1 MSEKA
6 IKNLFI
12 DANVWLSLFHF
23 SNDDLEQFRNL
34 QTLIGTDIILYIPE
48 QISHEVYRNRE
59 NRIKD
64 ALDKFEK
71 FSLQF
76 PAFSKSYPEYE
87 TFAKDYGSLKTR
99 HKEWLQKLKA
109 DIVEQ
114 TLSADIVIREFFAS
128 IDFIPT
134 TDDIIQRA
142 VIRYNIGNPPGKDNK
157 YGDAI
162 NWETLLSA
170 VPDGEDLFFI
180 SNDND
185 YSSVLDVKRFHPF
198 LMDEWVKKK
207 NSRIIYFK
215 SLVDFLNEHF
225 TDIQLK
231 AERQKETIIKYLLTS
246 GSYAMTHKY
255 ISQLS
260 KYTDWSVQQVEEL
273 CTAAVENGQV
283 QRIFDDDDVFAFYQN
298 LLTTGTGKKCSGE
311 TITKVREMIEEVL
324 SKKTTLMT
332 ILGYYKDILACAI

>member
-1 MSEKA
+1 MADGES
-6 IKNLFI
+6 KNLFI

-23 SNDDLEQFRNL
+23 SSDDLEQFSKL
-34 QTLIGTDIILYIPE
+34 QALIGSDIVLYIPE

-59 NRIKD
+59 NKIKD
-64 ALDKFEK
+64 ALEKFEK
-71 FSLQF
+71 FNLQF

-99 HKEWLQKLKA
+99 HKEWLQKLKS
-109 DIVEQ
+109 DIAEQ
-114 TLSADIVIREFFAS
+114 SLSADAVIHDFFAS

-134 TDDIIQRA
+134 TEEIVQKA
-142 VIRYNIGNPPGKDNK
+142 LHRYNIGNPPGKDNK

-185 YSSVLDVKRFHPF
+185 YSSVLDVKRFHPY
-198 LMDEWVKKK
+198 LQDEWKKKK
-207 NSRIIYFK
+207 NSNIIYFK

-225 TDIQLK
+225 EDIKLK
-231 AERQKETIIKYLLTS
+231 AEHQKETLIRYLAQS
-246 GSYAMTHKY
+246 GSFAMTHKY
-255 ISQLS
+255 IGQLS

-273 CTAAVENGQV
+273 CAAAIENSQV
-283 QRIFDDDDVFAFYQN
+283 QRIFDDDDVFAFYQA
-298 LLTTGTGKKCSGE
+298 LLSSGTGKKCTGE
-311 TITKVREMIEEVL
+311 TITSVRKMIDEVKSQKEDDDDDSWL
-324 SKKTTLMT
+324 F
-332 ILGYYKDILACAI
+332 